1 MLFKINVMFRMFR
14 KNKQKIPFTRDRGY
28 VICIHNNLA
37 SVIHRLLIA
46 VKGVKLIMVI
56 DRSTDHENSPAQKIY
71 KELRNRICLRV
82 YKNGEILKENEIAQ
96 EFSVSRTPVRE
107 SFQRLKLDGLIE
119 SKKKVGTVVK
129 GIDDETIYE
138 LYEIRINL
146 LDYVANESK
155 EIYSENDIQKME
167 NLLER
172 VNKLSIQKDTAEYWK
187 INDELF
193 SILISVIQN
202 KSLKQLIISL
212 FLQTAKNWAFLL
224 PQIWDRSCEILK
236 QEIERELEFMK
247 VGDKK
252 GVIATWKCYV
262 MASMQYC
269 RSFAKEQLVNQG
281 TQE

>member
-1 MLFKINVMFRMFR
+1 
-14 KNKQKIPFTRDRGY
+14 
-28 VICIHNNLA
+28 
-37 SVIHRLLIA
+37 
-46 VKGVKLIMVI
+46 MVI
-56 DRSTDHENSPAQKIY
+56 DRSKEQENSTALKIY
-71 KELRNRICLRV
+71 KELRNRICLRE
-82 YKNGEILKENEIAQ
+82 YKNGEILKEKEIAE

-138 LYEIRINL
+138 LYEIRVNL
-146 LDYVANESK
+146 LDYVANESRESYK
-155 EIYSENDIQKME
+155 EKDILKME
-167 NLLER
+167 DLLQR
-172 VNKLSIQKDTAEYWK
+172 VNQLFLHRDTAEYWK

-202 KSLKQLIISL
+202 KSLKQLVSAL

-269 RSFAKEQLVNQG
+269 RSFAKEQSKNQKL
-281 TQE
+281 ER